1 MVSRS
6 ASRSQPDP
14 NSNSSASRLNGR
26 SSNFSSGN
34 WAPSIPAESW
44 AMVTPAE
51 VLRSFRRRLP
61 SIVFTTLLV
70 TAAVVALLV
79 VWPNQYRSEG
89 LMYVRLGRGALAV
102 DPTTKATQ
110 SVSMQESRTAEVVSI
125 GEMIGSREIAERA
138 VDKIGVEQ
146 INQPRT
152 WMDQA
157 AKDVEEFLASDH
169 ALVSWLPKSEGK
181 TVGELTAEQY
191 EAQLEREQAIKKV
204 SKAINVEIAKN
215 GYTVAVAGKG
225 DDPLLIQSIVQAVM
239 DEYGRYHVQAH
250 SVEGSES
257 FFEKRAQES
266 RDAALT
272 ARRTLQETRNEMGWL
287 SAASAEET
295 LRKRIID
302 LEAKLSTA
310 DSELAEAISQA
321 EELRR
326 QLDGTEEW
334 VPVEVTLGIA
344 NAAGDQMRSQLYDVQ
359 IKDGEELARVSPNH
373 PRYKLLQDKMQQ
385 SAQLAESERDEREER
400 REAINPV
407 YQELETQF
415 QTVRAKAVGLQ
426 SRRDAI
432 NDRLASTQSDLKR
445 LNADSTRLAELTWE
459 AELAEETYRDHAR
472 SLEEARVN
480 SELDELQMSDVSVI
494 QDATLNLKKSGP
506 MRGLL
511 SVVGLLLGLSLG
523 LLQAILRDSPVTS
536 TGGSRADFSRSKA
549 DRARARTTTSDS
561 PAETSE
567 PDHLLD
573 APDSFETDDSE
584 SSEPVPAS
592 SGTNPLTMND
602 TSGSYNAPVPR

>member
-1 MVSRS
+1 M
-6 ASRSQPDP
+6 SRSQPDP
-14 NSNSSASRLNGR
+14 NPTSSASRLNGR
-26 SSNFSSGN
+26 SSHFSSSN
-34 WAPSIPAESW
+34 WSPSAPTESW
-44 AMVTPAE
+44 AMVTPGE

-61 SIVFTTLLV
+61 SILFTTVLV
-70 TAAVVALLV
+70 TVAVVALLV

-138 VDKIGVEQ
+138 VERIGVDK

-152 WMDQA
+152 WIDRGLQDA
-157 AKDVEEFLASDH
+157 EEFMQSDH
-169 ALVSWLPKSEGK
+169 QMVAWLPKSEGK
-181 TVGELTAEQY
+181 TVGELTPEAY
-191 EAQLEREQAIKKV
+191 ELQLEREQAIKKV
-204 SKAINVEIAKN
+204 SKAIDVQIAKN

-225 DDPLLIQSIVQAVM
+225 DDPLLIQTIVQAVM
-239 DEYGRYHVQAH
+239 DEYGRYHVEAH
-250 SVEGSES
+250 SVDGSES
-257 FFEKRAQES
+257 FFEKRAKQS
-266 RDAALT
+266 RDTALAT
-272 ARRTLQETRNEMGWL
+272 RRALQETRNEMGWL

-295 LRKRIID
+295 LRERIID
-302 LEAKLSTA
+302 LEMKLNTA

-326 QLDGTEEW
+326 QLDGTKEW

-359 IKDGEELARVSPNH
+359 IQDGEELARVSPNH
-373 PRYKLLQDKMQQ
+373 PRYKRLQEKMQQ
-385 SAQLAESERDEREER
+385 SSQLADAEREDREER

-415 QTVRAKAVGLQ
+415 QTVRAKAVGLK
-426 SRRDAI
+426 SRREAVSE
-432 NDRLASTQSDLKR
+432 RLEATQLDLRR
-445 LNADSTRLAELTWE
+445 LNGDATRLAELTWE
-459 AELAEETYRDHAR
+459 AELAEDTYREHAR

-480 SELDELQMSDVSVI
+480 SALDDLQMSDVSVI

-523 LLQAILRDSPVTS
+523 LLQAILRDSPVAS
-536 TGGSRADFSRSKA
+536 TGGSRAEISRNKA
-549 DRARARTTTSDS
+549 AKSRRRTKSADVATNTDSDLDDVMHEQEDIRS
-561 PAETSE
+561 NETVTAGAPTGDTAAMNETS
-567 PDHLLD
+567 
-573 APDSFETDDSE
+573 
-584 SSEPVPAS
+584 
-592 SGTNPLTMND
+592 GT
-602 TSGSYNAPVPR
+602 YNAPMPR